1 MTIHAFA
8 GEKAS
13 RTHENQMLQMFLERL
28 EDRWSQS
35 TDWIYVVANAMWE
48 GAEVDLVCILPTMI
62 LVADFKNY
70 RGRISGAE
78 NGPWFADGVPVKGG
92 AQKNPY
98 VQLRN
103 NRYSIMDW
111 LKARA
116 NLGGR
121 NLGHLAAGVIFS
133 GPITDELDISQRSK
147 SWFHVTDLDRCVTTL
162 DCLASPELTL
172 RQDEAEHIVRVLGVT
187 AHRWQSSKPAVRPV
201 RGSVEEAIKPP
212 LTQHQLEALGAIGHF
227 LQSDEGR
234 SMSVLGMTSTGKT
247 RLLSEAVQ
255 QVERL
260 GRKAVALTPNAR
272 LRLIAEEEHGIEARS
287 VYQHLYLDSDDDETG
302 KSSPAADG
310 KPTKKGKA
318 AATIPLRE
326 CRDPEDCVYLI
337 DDAHLLGDALF
348 RTADGKQYGSGH
360 LLTDLFE
367 FGGFGQGARQAI
379 FFGDPYQIQRAAPQE
394 SVLDG
399 TFQALRGVAHV
410 SLPLEHV
417 IEVGSGKA
425 LLGNALTLVEA
436 IRGERFS
443 ALDLAED
450 DSFRIVDAR
459 TAAQELQEHFRGDPF
474 SVWYLTD
481 TNAKVAEFVRWLRPR
496 LYRSSPL
503 QVLERGELVELNS
516 AAFPDGAKFG
526 EAHQVRPGYR
536 YCVGD
541 IGSSENIEQPLSGRS
556 DPVAFRVI
564 ETMTLEGA
572 SVIASDHSGEV
583 VRVLENYLTAEKPE
597 LPADMAVAVRVWAKQ
612 LRGHPS
618 HDNPQP
624 TDPDGEEES
633 QDEAGLPG
641 VTLIRYGYAATVHRA
656 QGMSQ
661 PLCYVNG
668 DHAAGRHS
676 DAYFRWLYTSLTT
689 AGRTLTLFNYKP
701 IHPFDSIVWNARAA
715 EQSTEIPVGA
725 GWFFSPVS
733 TISESEERRAPLGLA
748 ESKNLPTSIA
758 IWLRIVG
765 AADSAGWSV
774 TKANCGPY
782 AEKYELSGPDGEKA
796 SLALKYDGKHV
807 IKALHLDDQ
816 AHWPLLCGIAEA
828 CLGSNEYSPIAR
840 NLLAALGRLV
850 SSGGWH
856 VVSAAE
862 SDWRL
867 SASVVRNP
875 GERVWL
881 EINFDKQ
888 GLVTTVRPLKFS
900 QPAVLEEIRGVLQ

>member
-8 GEKAS
+8 GDKAS

-78 NGPWFADGVPVKGG
+78 NGSWFADGVPVKGG

-172 RQDEAEHIVRVLGVT
+172 RQDEAEHIVRVLGV
-187 AHRWQSSKPAVRPV
+187 APHLWQSSRPAVRPV
-201 RGSVEEAIKPP
+201 GGRTEEAAKPP

-227 LQSDEGR
+227 LQSDER
-234 SMSVLGMTSTGKT
+234 SMSVLGMMSTGKT
-247 RLLSEAVQ
+247 RLLSEAVE

-287 VYQHLYLDSDDDETG
+287 AYQHLYLDSDDDETS

-310 KPTKKGKA
+310 KPKRKGKA

-367 FGGFGQGARQAI
+367 FSGLAKGSRQAI

-399 TFQALRGVAHV
+399 TFQALRGVAHI

-417 IEVGSGKA
+417 IEVGNGKA

-436 IRGERFS
+436 MRSERFS
-443 ALDLAED
+443 SLDLAED

-496 LYRSSPL
+496 IFKSSPL
-503 QVLERGELVELNS
+503 PVLVPGELIELNS
-516 AAFPDGAKFG
+516 AARPDGVKFG
-526 EAHQVRPGYR
+526 EAQQVRPGYR
-536 YCVGD
+536 YCVGEVGRSND
-541 IGSSENIEQPLSGRS
+541 IEQPLKGRP
-556 DPVAFRVI
+556 DPVVFRVI
-564 ETMTLEGA
+564 ETMTLDGA
-572 SVIASDHSGEV
+572 GVLAADRAGEV
-583 VRVLENYLTAEKPE
+583 VRVLEDYLTAEKPE
-597 LPADMAVAVRVWAKQ
+597 LPVDIAIAVRAWAK
-612 LRGHPS
+612 PS
-618 HDNPQP
+618 GRRNDEDPS
-624 TDPDGEEES
+624 DPDAEGDSE
-633 QDEAGLPG
+633 DEAGLPG

-689 AGRTLTLFNYKP
+689 AGRTLTLFNYAP
-701 IHPFDSIVWNARAA
+701 IHPFDSILWNARSA
-715 EQSTEIPVGA
+715 EQSTEIAVGA
-725 GWFFSPVS
+725 GWSFSPVS
-733 TISESEERRAPLGLA
+733 TISESEERRAPIGRA

-758 IWLRIVG
+758 IGLPIAG

-782 AEKYELSGPDGEKA
+782 AEKYELSGPDGEQA
-796 SLALKYDGKHV
+796 SLAVKYDGKHV

-816 AHWPLLCGIAEA
+816 AHWPLLCGIAES
-828 CLGSNEYSPIAR
+828 CLASNEYSPIAR
-840 NLLAALGRLV
+840 NLLAVLGRLIN
-850 SSGGWH
+850 SAGWH

-867 SASVVRNP
+867 NVSVVRQP
-875 GERVWL
+875 DERVWL

-900 QPAVLEEIRGVLQ
+900 QPALLEEIRGALQ